1 MKRLFTSR
9 CDLEIHKVPNS
20 HVDFWFVSIENL
32 SAAFECVQMC
42 ESPSSDEF
50 DTDGES
56 SCLEAIDQNPL
67 FLSSQTHTYTNT
79 HVHKHTHNHSA
90 PLHYSLSLCLLL
102 PLSESISI
110 SHTHSFCGRQTKQPA
125 IMKWHC
131 IITNTAVYLNEL
143 ERKQA
148 LSLLCFLII

>member
-20 HVDFWFVSIENL
+20 HVDFWFVSIDNL
-32 SAAFECVQMC
+32 SVAFECVQMC

-79 HVHKHTHNHSA
+79 HTATVLLSTT
-90 PLHYSLSLCLLL
+90 LSLCLLL

>member
-20 HVDFWFVSIENL
+20 HVDFWFVSIDNL
-32 SAAFECVQMC
+32 SVAFECVQMC

-79 HVHKHTHNHSA
+79 HTTTVLLSST
-90 PLHYSLSLCLLL
+90 LSLSLCLLL

-110 SHTHSFCGRQTKQPA
+110 SHTHSFCSRQTKQPA